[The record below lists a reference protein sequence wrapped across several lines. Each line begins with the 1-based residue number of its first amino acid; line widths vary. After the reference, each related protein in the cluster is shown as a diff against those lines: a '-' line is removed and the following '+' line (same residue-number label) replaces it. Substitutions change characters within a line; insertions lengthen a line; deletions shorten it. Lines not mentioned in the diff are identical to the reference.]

1 MPSSFSQNF
10 HLRFFEEQ
18 KRPSGP
24 PNERFLR
31 RVIYFF
37 FRPQSQRRV
46 VPSLRFSARLPS
58 VFFFPKVCFSR
69 AFVPL
74 SRAAPRFYA
83 PFLLSCPLRFLT
95 PLCLCSSFLENCPFS
110 SPLFFPRVLIPLAS
124 IFTLFKTLFSEPFP
138 ALCFFQVLSSLT
150 PLSISFF
157 LPFSSSFFLPFS
169 SRLPAIFL
177 FVATLPYSNR
187 LYSLRRGSSIK
198 GIKTEFCTY
207 RYSSLMRILSSSRS
221 K

>member
-1 MPSSFSQNF
+1 M
-10 HLRFFEEQ
+10 L
-18 KRPSGP
+18 
-24 PNERFLR
+24 
-31 RVIYFF
+31 
-37 FRPQSQRRV
+37 
-46 VPSLRFSARLPS
+46 
-58 VFFFPKVCFSR
+58 
-69 AFVPL
+69 
-74 SRAAPRFYA
+74 
-83 PFLLSCPLRFLT
+83 
-95 PLCLCSSFLENCPFS
+95 
-110 SPLFFPRVLIPLAS
+110 FPRVRSSFPRRPSLLRPFSPFLSPPFSHATVPL
-124 IFTLFKTLFSEPFP
+124 FVFFRELPLLFPAFLSTRSHSSRVYFHSFQNSFSEPFP
-138 ALCFFQVLSSLT
+138 ALCFFQALSSLT

-157 LPFSSSFFLPFS
+157 RPFSSSFFLPFS

>member
-1 MPSSFSQNF
+1 MLHAFLLRNGHFSPRRYRHYSISENVLQRNRDFIFSSARN
-10 HLRFFEEQ
+10 
-18 KRPSGP
+18 
-24 PNERFLR
+24 R
-31 RVIYFF
+31 RGES
-37 FRPQSQRRV
+37 FRPCVFPHAFRAFFSSRRYAF
-46 VPSLRFSARLPS
+46 PARSFLFPAPPLAFTPLFSFPVPS
-58 VFFFPKVCFSR
+58 VFSR
-69 AFVPL
+69 PA
-74 SRAAPRFYA
+74 
-83 PFLLSCPLRFLT
+83 
-95 PLCLCSSFLENCPFS
+95 
-110 SPLFFPRVLIPLAS
+110 PLFVFFRELPLLFPAFLSTRSHSSRVYFHS
-124 IFTLFKTLFSEPFP
+124 FQNSFSEPFP
-138 ALCFFQVLSSLT
+138 ALCFFQALSSLT